1 MRACSPFRPE
11 VRDGIFLTD
20 VSHILSLNLEEMMI
34 ENRLGEEV
42 TLIFEPQS
50 GGAVEER
57 EPGTHTLRQF
67 VAAVFQKLR
76 VTNAVNPTVQRVGHP
91 GAFNLDAAVDA
102 LGLKNGSHLN
112 LAWQTSGGVGC
123 R

>member
-1 MRACSPFRPE
+1 MNE
-11 VRDGIFLTD
+11 HGNDQ
-20 VSHILSLNLEEMMI
+20 
-34 ENRLGEEV
+34 V

-50 GGAVEER
+50 GGSVEER
-57 EPGTHTLRQF
+57 EPEMNTLRQF

-91 GAFNLDAAVDA
+91 GPLTLDAAVET
-102 LGLKNGSHLN
+102 LGLKNGTHLN
-112 LAWQTSGGVGC
+112 LAWQTSGGTEC